1 MTIQTNDQTGSTDV
15 VTKKAVR
22 VARKPAVKRFEPLPD
37 PDNKLPRPDQ
47 QESLANLF
55 QTFSAKDQAVIASF
69 VGSPEFMA
77 PGYGRSARWLKAFL
91 RAAPKAVK
99 LG

>member
-1 MTIQTNDQTGSTDV
+1 MTIQTNDQSGSTES

-22 VARKPAVKRFEPLPD
+22 VARKPAVKRFEPIPD

-55 QTFSAKDQAVIASF
+55 ATFSAKDQATISAF
-69 VGSPEFMA
+69 VTSPEFMA
-77 PGYGRSARWLKAFL
+77 PGYGRSARCYKAFL
-91 RAAPKAVK
+91 RTAPKAVK